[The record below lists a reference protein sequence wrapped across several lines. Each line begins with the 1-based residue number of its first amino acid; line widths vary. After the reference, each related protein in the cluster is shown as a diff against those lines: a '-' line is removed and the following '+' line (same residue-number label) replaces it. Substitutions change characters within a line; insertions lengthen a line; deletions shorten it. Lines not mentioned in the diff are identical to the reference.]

1 MHYDLKGMINMK
13 TRIKEL
19 CRERGMTISSI
30 AEQIG
35 TTQTS
40 LSRALG
46 NNGNPTLET
55 LEKIANALDVD
66 VPELFTSSSDGIIGV
81 IRIKDTNYN
90 INSVSDLSRLL
101 DGIER
106 GEIIL

>member
-1 MHYDLKGMINMK
+1 MR

-19 CRERGMTISSI
+19 CREKGMTISAI

-46 NNGNPTLET
+46 DNGNPTLET
-55 LEKIANALDVD
+55 LEKIATALGVNIS
-66 VPELFTSSSDGIIGV
+66 ELFDQPKNNTAGITCPHCG
-81 IRIKDTNYN
+81 KN
-90 INSVSDLSRLL
+90 INIKV
-101 DGIER
+101 E
-106 GEIIL
+106 

>member
-1 MHYDLKGMINMK
+1 MR

-19 CRERGMTISSI
+19 CREKGMTISAI

-46 NNGNPTLET
+46 DNGNPTLET
-55 LEKIANALDVD
+55 LDKIANALNVHIT
-66 VPELFTSSSDGIIGV
+66 ELFEQLQSNEAGITCPHCGKSIT
-81 IRIKDTNYN
+81 IK
-90 INSVSDLSRLL
+90 V
-101 DGIER
+101 E
-106 GEIIL
+106 

>member
-1 MHYDLKGMINMK
+1 MR

-19 CRERGMTISSI
+19 CREKGMTISAI

-46 NNGNPTLET
+46 DNGNPTLET
-55 LEKIANALDVD
+55 LDKIANALNVHIT
-66 VPELFTSSSDGIIGV
+66 ELFEQPQSNEAGITCPHCGKSIT
-81 IRIKDTNYN
+81 IK
-90 INSVSDLSRLL
+90 V
-101 DGIER
+101 E
-106 GEIIL
+106 

>member
-1 MHYDLKGMINMK
+1 MR

-19 CRERGMTISSI
+19 CREKGMTISAI

-46 NNGNPTLET
+46 DNGNPTLET
-55 LEKIANALDVD
+55 LDKIANALNVHIT
-66 VPELFTSSSDGIIGV
+66 ELFEQPQSNEAGITCPHCGKSIT
-81 IRIKDTNYN
+81 IKA
-90 INSVSDLSRLL
+90 
-101 DGIER
+101 E
-106 GEIIL
+106 

>member
-1 MHYDLKGMINMK
+1 MR

-19 CRERGMTISSI
+19 CRENGMTISAI

-46 NNGNPTLET
+46 DNGNPTLET
-55 LEKIANALDVD
+55 LDKIANALNVHIT
-66 VPELFTSSSDGIIGV
+66 ELFEQPQSNEAGITCPHCGKSIT
-81 IRIKDTNYN
+81 IK
-90 INSVSDLSRLL
+90 V
-101 DGIER
+101 E
-106 GEIIL
+106 

>member
-1 MHYDLKGMINMK
+1 MK

-19 CRERGMTISSI
+19 CREKGVTISSI

-46 NNGNPTLET
+46 DNGNPTLET
-55 LEKIANALDVD
+55 LEKIANALNVE
-66 VPELFTSSSDGIIGV
+66 VTELFAQSKKETTSVTCPHCG
-81 IRIKDTNYN
+81 K
-90 INSVSDLSRLL
+90 
-101 DGIER
+101 GIEIKVKA
-106 GEIIL
+106 E

>member
-1 MHYDLKGMINMK
+1 MK

-19 CRERGMTISSI
+19 CREKGVTISSI

-46 NNGNPTLET
+46 DNGNPTFET
-55 LEKIANALDVD
+55 LEKIANALNVE
-66 VPELFTSSSDGIIGV
+66 VTELFAQSKKETTSVTCPHCG
-81 IRIKDTNYN
+81 K
-90 INSVSDLSRLL
+90 
-101 DGIER
+101 GIEIKVKA
-106 GEIIL
+106 E

>member
-1 MHYDLKGMINMK
+1 MLYNTKFSLFLWYNLKGIISMR

-19 CRERGMTISSI
+19 CREKGMTISAI

-46 NNGNPTLET
+46 DNGNPTLET
-55 LEKIANALDVD
+55 LEKIATALGVNIS
-66 VPELFTSSSDGIIGV
+66 ELFDQPKNNTTGIACPHCG
-81 IRIKDTNYN
+81 KN
-90 INSVSDLSRLL
+90 INIK
-101 DGIER
+101 IE
-106 GEIIL
+106 L

>member
-1 MHYDLKGMINMK
+1 MR

-19 CRERGMTISSI
+19 CREKGMTISAI

-46 NNGNPTLET
+46 DNGNPTLET
-55 LEKIANALDVD
+55 LDKIANALNVHIT
-66 VPELFTSSSDGIIGV
+66 ELF
-81 IRIKDTNYN
+81 
-90 INSVSDLSRLL
+90 
-101 DGIER
+101 EQP
-106 GEIIL
+106 

>member
-1 MHYDLKGMINMK
+1 MWYNLKDIISMR

-19 CRERGMTISSI
+19 CKEKGMTISSI

-46 NNGNPTLET
+46 DNGNPTLET
-55 LEKIANALDVD
+55 LEKIATALE
-66 VPELFTSSSDGIIGV
+66 VPVTELFEQPK
-81 IRIKDTNYN
+81 KD
-90 INSVSDLSRLL
+90 SVSLTCPHCGKS
-101 DGIER
+101 INIKVE
-106 GEIIL
+106 

>member
-1 MHYDLKGMINMK
+1 MS

-19 CRERGMTISSI
+19 CKEKGVTISSI

-46 NNGNPTLET
+46 ENGNPTLDT
-55 LEKIANALDVD
+55 LQKIATAL
-66 VPELFTSSSDGIIGV
+66 GV
-81 IRIKDTNYN
+81 
-90 INSVSDLSRLL
+90 SMSDLFEQPAK
-101 DGIER
+101 DVVNCPHCGGKIKIGKE
-106 GEIIL
+106 

>member
-1 MHYDLKGMINMK
+1 MK

-19 CRERGMTISSI
+19 CREKGVTISSV

-46 NNGNPTLET
+46 DNGNPTLET
-55 LEKIANALDVD
+55 LEKIANALNVE
-66 VPELFTSSSDGIIGV
+66 VTELFAQSKKETTSITCPHCGKSIE
-81 IRIKDTNYN
+81 IK
-90 INSVSDLSRLL
+90 VKA
-101 DGIER
+101 E
-106 GEIIL
+106 

>member
-1 MHYDLKGMINMK
+1 MR

-19 CRERGMTISSI
+19 CREKGMTISAI

-46 NNGNPTLET
+46 DNGNPTLET
-55 LEKIANALDVD
+55 LDKIANALNVHIT
-66 VPELFTSSSDGIIGV
+66 ELFEQAQSNEAGITCPHCGKSIT
-81 IRIKDTNYN
+81 IK
-90 INSVSDLSRLL
+90 V
-101 DGIER
+101 E
-106 GEIIL
+106 

>member
-1 MHYDLKGMINMK
+1 MVYAAKNSLFLRYNLKGIISMR

-19 CRERGMTISSI
+19 CREKGMTISAI

-46 NNGNPTLET
+46 DNGNPTLET
-55 LEKIANALDVD
+55 LDKIANALNVHIT
-66 VPELFTSSSDGIIGV
+66 ELFEQPQSNEAGITCPHCGKSIT
-81 IRIKDTNYN
+81 IK
-90 INSVSDLSRLL
+90 V
-101 DGIER
+101 E
-106 GEIIL
+106 

>member
-1 MHYDLKGMINMK
+1 MR

-19 CRERGMTISSI
+19 CREKGMTISAI

-46 NNGNPTLET
+46 DNGNPTLET
-55 LEKIANALDVD
+55 LDKIANALNVHIT
-66 VPELFTSSSDGIIGV
+66 ELFEQPQSNEAGITCPHCGKSITIKVCLLYTSPSPRD
-81 IRIKDTNYN
+81 
-90 INSVSDLSRLL
+90 
-101 DGIER
+101 
-106 GEIIL
+106 

>member
-1 MHYDLKGMINMK
+1 MR

-19 CRERGMTISSI
+19 CREKGMTISSI

-46 NNGNPTLET
+46 DNGNPTLET
-55 LEKIANALDVD
+55 LEKVAGALDVD
-66 VPELFTSSSDGIIGV
+66 VQELFASLSGGIIGV
-81 IRIKDTNYN
+81 IRVGDTNYN
-90 INSVSDLSRLL
+90 INSVPDLSRLL

-106 GEIIL
+106 GEITI

>member
-1 MHYDLKGMINMK
+1 MR

-19 CRERGMTISSI
+19 CREKGMTISSI

-46 NNGNPTLET
+46 DNGNPTLET
-55 LEKIANALDVD
+55 LEKIASALEVD
-66 VPELFTSSSDGIIGV
+66 VQELFASSSGGIIGV
-81 IRIKDTNYN
+81 IRVGDTNYN
-90 INSVSDLSRLL
+90 INSVLDLSRLL
-101 DGIER
+101 DGIES
-106 GEIIL
+106 GEITI

>member
-1 MHYDLKGMINMK
+1 MR

-19 CRERGMTISSI
+19 CREKGMTISAI

-46 NNGNPTLET
+46 DNGNPTIET
-55 LEKIANALDVD
+55 LDKIANALNVHIT
-66 VPELFTSSSDGIIGV
+66 ELFEQPQSNEAGITCPHCGKSIT
-81 IRIKDTNYN
+81 IK
-90 INSVSDLSRLL
+90 V
-101 DGIER
+101 E
-106 GEIIL
+106 